1 MLANFPTNL
10 VGETLQFQVLSARI
24 SSDCKGHYNPGA
36 TGMPVAPSYLSSA
49 ASGIFDTQDCVNGRE
64 NYSPVRSTREIGA
77 RKCKSDHADA
87 RVNLWADFCVSPTV
101 RVAPIGK
108 Q

>member
-1 MLANFPTNL
+1 MQEQLACQL
-10 VGETLQFQVLSARI
+10 LLHI
-24 SSDCKGHYNPGA
+24 
-36 TGMPVAPSYLSSA
+36 YLLPRLEF
-49 ASGIFDTQDCVNGRE
+49 FDTQGCVNGRE
-64 NYSPVRSTREIGA
+64 NYPPVRNTREIGA

-87 RVNLWADFCVSPTV
+87 GVNLRADFCVSPTV